1 MELYFSASWGPPAG
15 GDEAAVPAVDVLLQL
30 GQGGIGI
37 FHLGVVELV
46 GGVDVVPD
54 VGDGEHGV
62 EVGGVLVHSTNTASA
77 ASKALGGVQPCG
89 GVGEELLC
97 RPRHRGAH
105 RAFPG
110 ISAFYRLT
118 S

>member
-1 MELYFSASWGPPAG
+1 MGLYFSASWGLQRVET
-15 GDEAAVPAVDVLLQL
+15 EAAVPAVDVLLQL

-62 EVGGVLVHSTNTASA
+62 EVGGVLVHLDEHGVGGL
-77 ASKALGGVQPCG
+77 KALGGVQPCG